1 MKVRIEVELND
12 ETEIKLQQ
20 EITEQFLIESK
31 ISLNTILE
39 SIFDD
44 MRYDILDFVDKE
56 RKGGFVEGF
65 LDDK

>member
-1 MKVRIEVELND
+1 MKVRIEVELDD
-12 ETEIKLQQ
+12 ETTLKLEQ
-20 EITEQFLIESK
+20 EITKQFISESK

>member
-1 MKVRIEVELND
+1 MKVRIEVELDD
-12 ETEIKLQQ
+12 ETTLKLQQ
-20 EITEQFLIESK
+20 EITKQFINESK

-44 MRYDILDFVDKE
+44 MRFDILDFVDKE
-56 RKGGFVEGF
+56 RKGGF